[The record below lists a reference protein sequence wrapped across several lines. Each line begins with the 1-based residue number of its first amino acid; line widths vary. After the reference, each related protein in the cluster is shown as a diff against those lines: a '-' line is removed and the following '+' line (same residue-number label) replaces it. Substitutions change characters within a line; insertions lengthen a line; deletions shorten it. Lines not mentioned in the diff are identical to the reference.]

1 MATQTSLKKSETENI
16 VPFRPM
22 AMLDEVERMFESL
35 MPHSW
40 LRPWRMESSL
50 LAETTPQID
59 VIEQDDKI
67 VVKAALPGVNKDD
80 LEVSCTDH
88 TVTIRGSSR
97 KETKEERGE
106 YFRREIRTGS
116 FLRTVSLPAA
126 VDDSRIKAV
135 FKDGLLE
142 VSLPKR
148 EGAKRHAIQIESE

>member
-1 MATQTSLKKSETENI
+1 MATQTSLKKSETENV
-16 VPFRPM
+16 VPFRPI

-40 LRPWRMESSL
+40 LRPWRMETSM
-50 LAETTPQID
+50 LAETIPQID

-67 VVKAALPGVNKDD
+67 LVRAALPGVTKDD

-88 TVTIRGSSR
+88 TVTIRGCTR
-97 KETKEERGE
+97 KETKEEQGE
-106 YFRREIRTGS
+106 YFRREIRAGS
-116 FLRTVSLPAA
+116 FLRTVTLPAA
-126 VDDSRIKAV
+126 VDESRIKAM

-148 EGAKRHAIQIESE
+148 EGAKRHAINIETD